1 MRESGIGSMGRLT
14 LNKFIMAKDIKDP
27 TLKKPTPAEYGIAK
41 GNSPLFQFFIGG
53 LKDIYWAEQQL
64 LEALPK
70 MEAAATTNELMLAIS
85 EHLAQTQGHIK
96 RLEKVFAIIG
106 HPAKAK
112 ICFAMQGL
120 IKEAE
125 SIMEETG
132 EGSMTRDAAIIMAA
146 QKVEHYEIATYG
158 SLTEYA
164 KTLGLND
171 VHGLLQLTLDE
182 ERMTDQG
189 LTLIAQN
196 KINWEAELEDVRQ
209 MSEA

>member
-1 MRESGIGSMGRLT
+1 
-14 LNKFIMAKDIKDP
+14 
-27 TLKKPTPAEYGIAK
+27 
-41 GNSPLFQFFIGG
+41 LFRFFIEG

-64 LEALPK
+64 LHALPK
-70 MEAAATTNELMLAIS
+70 MESAATTNELMNAIS
-85 EHLAQTQGHIK
+85 EHLSQTNNHIK
-96 RLEKVFAIIG
+96 RLEKVFEIAG
-106 HPAKAK
+106 QRPEAK

-125 SIMEETG
+125 SIMEETD

-171 VHGLLQLTLDE
+171 AHGLLQLTLDE
-182 ERMTDQG
+182 ERMADKS

-196 KINWEAELEDVRQ
+196 KINWEAELDDV
-209 MSEA
+209 SEASPSL